1 MLVGLLIAIVIAA
14 LASQLVEYGGGNVGG
29 GGSSEPLSQTGARL
43 SSDAGA
49 QASAEATLQRAFD
62 THREGFWVEASGRIV
77 RMLADD
83 REGSRHQRL
92 IVMLGTGQT
101 LLIAHNTDIAPR
113 VERIEAGDRLRFRGE
128 YVWNAQGGV
137 IHWTHH
143 DPGGTEIGG
152 WLEHQGRRYR

>member
-1 MLVGLLIAIVIAA
+1 MLAGLLIAIFIAA
-14 LASQLVEYGGGNVGG
+14 LASQLVEYGGGGG
-29 GGSSEPLSQTGARL
+29 ASEPPSRSGVDLL
-43 SSDAGA
+43 PDAGA
-49 QASAEATLQRAFD
+49 QPSAEATLQRAFD
-62 THREGFWVEASGRIV
+62 THREGFWIEASGRIV

-113 VERIEAGDRLRFRGE
+113 IERIEAGDRLRFRGE

-143 DPGGTEIGG
+143 DPDGTEIGG